1 MTPSTPPP
9 RAAWPPC
16 RRPDP
21 RPAKEHV
28 PVTEIDHRA
37 ASPFAPPGDPLAL
50 DRETMR
56 ALGHRTVD
64 ALVDLLTDPATPAL
78 RQASAAEMSA
88 RLPAG
93 PAPEGPSEWDALVQQ
108 LGEDVFP
115 FMSRLD
121 HPGYFTYIPACGTFP
136 GALGDLMA
144 SVLNLDVGS
153 WMQSAGP
160 SRLELVVLDWFR
172 QWIGYPPSA
181 AGVLVGGGSAANL
194 TALACA
200 RESLLGGEMPGTA
213 V

>member
-37 ASPFAPPGDPLAL
+37 ASPFAPPDDPLAL

-56 ALGHRTVD
+56 ALGHQTVD

-78 RQASAAEMSA
+78 RRASADEMTA

-93 PAPEGPSEWDALVQQ
+93 PAPEGPGEWDGLVQRLSQ
-108 LGEDVFP
+108 DVFP

-121 HPGYFTYIPACGTFP
+121 HPGYFAYIPACGTFP

-172 QWIGYPPSA
+172 QWIGYPEGA
-181 AGVLVGGGSAANL
+181 AGVLGSGGAGGHRTPPGGAPGGRGGG
-194 TALACA
+194 
-200 RESLLGGEMPGTA
+200 PGP
-213 V
+213 